1 MLYFKF
7 VIIYS
12 ILFSFIFFIS
22 KYFNWIDEPNER
34 KIHRFPI
41 YNTGGLALYLFYALI
56 ISQYEFNHNIELIIA
71 TGSFVCLGGFV
82 DDRKNIRPITKLI
95 IIFIPSIYL
104 LNNGI
109 SINDI
114 GEYEYIGIIYLGKFG
129 IPFLI
134 LAIGLLINAT
144 NYIDGVDGLL
154 LGIFITSLVYY
165 LFLVDNIEVQN
176 LLKLLLIPLI
186 INFILNIIP
195 HKTGIKFFSGDS
207 GSLFIGFFL
216 SFLTINLYKEFN
228 IHPVYLIWPLWYP
241 VYDFLYVSMN
251 RLIKNKSLF
260 SPDKTHLHQI
270 IFYKLNQN
278 HILTTFIFML
288 MNIIVILFSF
298 YLNNLSKIT
307 SLCFFVI
314 GFCIYFL
321 IRKKIEVK
329 LNM

>member
-1 MLYFKF
+1 M
-7 VIIYS
+7 
-12 ILFSFIFFIS
+12 
-22 KYFNWIDEPNER
+22 
-34 KIHRFPI
+34 
-41 YNTGGLALYLFYALI
+41 
-56 ISQYEFNHNIELIIA
+56 
-71 TGSFVCLGGFV
+71 
-82 DDRKNIRPITKLI
+82 I

-114 GEYEYIGIIYLGKFG
+114 GEYEYIGIIYLGKFS

-195 HKTGIKFFSGDS
+195 YKTGIKFFSGDS

-307 SLCFFVI
+307 SLCFFII
-314 GFCIYFL
+314 GFCIYFF
-321 IRKKIEVK
+321 IRKKFK
-329 LNM
+329 LN